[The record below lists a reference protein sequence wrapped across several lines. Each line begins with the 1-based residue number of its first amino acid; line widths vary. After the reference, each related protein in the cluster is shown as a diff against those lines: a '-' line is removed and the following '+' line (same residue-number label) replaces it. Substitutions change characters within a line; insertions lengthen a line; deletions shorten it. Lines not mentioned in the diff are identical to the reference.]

1 MAKNKKT
8 PAERSAE
15 RRAARKELGAAEAA
29 LNEVSDAEIDQAVEA
44 AMPGSQADT
53 PADSTPLID
62 QLKERIE
69 DDTTTDKP
77 TESAEPGDTTDK
89 PKIQAGSASVFVNDQ
104 TDTPADHV
112 RVLVPYIESAEHKD
126 QADFRLH
133 IEIGLTGRHAN
144 AFRRLRQAC
153 IDAELTSQNGKP
165 VVDANSCFR
174 WLLEQLEDA
183 RIEKTNGGDGI

>member
-29 LNEVSDAEIDQAVEA
+29 LDELSDAEIDQIAEA
-44 AMPGSQADT
+44 GIAGNQAGKRLASDT
-53 PADSTPLID
+53 SLID

-77 TESAEPGDTTDK
+77 TESIESTELGDETEP
-89 PKIQAGSASVFVNDQ
+89 NDQ